1 MSPQV
6 EMFFLKGP
14 QKDRKYNDYWKN
26 NTNIWYRNR
35 FRHPKTTW
43 NSCISSLPIGRNSLN
58 HLLYCKASFL
68 TDLQCQFLCLGQ
80 IIRNRPSCTCGILS
94 ASVFLINQWV
104 DRGQLNNFLFLC
116 PWTKF
121 DNDRVGKQDT
131 QHSSKV
137 IYAWRR

>member
-1 MSPQV
+1 MCKNVSSVTDDFQLMIKSNRALTFNLSISTRLKHKCMSPQV

-43 NSCISSLPIGRNSLN
+43 NPCISSLPIGRNTLN

-80 IIRNRPSCTCGILS
+80 IIRNRSSCTCGILS
-94 ASVFLINQWV
+94 ASVFII
-104 DRGQLNNFLFLC
+104 
-116 PWTKF
+116 
-121 DNDRVGKQDT
+121 KQ
-131 QHSSKV
+131 
-137 IYAWRR
+137 